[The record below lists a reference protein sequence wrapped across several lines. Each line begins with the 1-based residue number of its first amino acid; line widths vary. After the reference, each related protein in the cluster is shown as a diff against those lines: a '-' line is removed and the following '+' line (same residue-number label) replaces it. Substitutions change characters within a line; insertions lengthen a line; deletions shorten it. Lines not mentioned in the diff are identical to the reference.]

1 MTLIRLTGVTK
12 TFPPSSKDGSPVV
25 AVDDVSLTVA
35 AGEVCGIIGYS
46 GAGKSTVLRL
56 VNALETPTAGTVEID
71 GRDITHLRERELRAL
86 RGDIGMIFQQ
96 FNLFDSRTVAK
107 NVAYPLEVARRPRAE
122 IAARV
127 DELLRFVGLA
137 DKAGSF
143 PEQLSGGQKQRV
155 GIARALAT
163 SPRILLADEA
173 TSALDPD
180 TTQEVLALLKRVN
193 DELGITILVITH
205 EMDVIRTLADR
216 VVVMEDGRIIES
228 GDVFDVLSA
237 PQHGATQRFVASIIE
252 DVPSGPQLR
261 TLRERHPG
269 RIVTLQI
276 GDGGRIGDR
285 ERSREAADPRH
296 AAPTQADVFAV
307 LAAHGVRFELVHGGI
322 NDIRGR
328 VFGHL
333 TLALTGEADAVQRAI
348 DAVSAFAP
356 LIEEDARG

>member
-12 TFPPSSKDGSPVV
+12 TFASSTKGAAPVV
-25 AVDDVSLTVA
+25 AVDDVSLEVA

-56 VNALETPTAGTVEID
+56 VNALETATSGVVEID
-71 GRDITHLRERELRAL
+71 GRDITRLRERELREV

-107 NVAYPLEVARRPRAE
+107 NVAYPLEVAGRPRGE
-122 IAARV
+122 IVARV

-137 DKAGSF
+137 DKARSY

-180 TTQEVLALLKRVN
+180 TTQEVLALLKRIN
-193 DELGITILVITH
+193 KELGVTILVITH

-216 VVVMEDGRIIES
+216 VVVMEDGSIIES
-228 GDVFDVLSA
+228 GAVFDVLSA
-237 PQHGATQRFVASIIE
+237 PQHAATRRFVASIID
-252 DVPSGPQLR
+252 DVPAGDQLR
-261 TLRERHPG
+261 TLRDRHPG
-269 RIVTLQI
+269 RIVTFTVRD
-276 GDGGRIGDR
+276 GDV
-285 ERSREAADPRH
+285 
-296 AAPTQADVFAV
+296 TQADVFGA
-307 LAAHGVRFELVHGGI
+307 LSSHGVRFELVHGGI
-322 NDIRGR
+322 NDIGGR

-333 TLALTGEADAVQRAI
+333 TLALTGEADAVQQAI
-348 DAVSAFAP
+348 DAASAFAP
-356 LIEEDARG
+356 LIEEDVRG

>member
-12 TFPPSSKDGSPVV
+12 TFPPSGKGGSSVV
-25 AVDDVSLTVA
+25 AVDDVSLDIA

-71 GRDITHLRERELRAL
+71 GRDITHLRERELREL

-122 IAARV
+122 IAPRV

-137 DKAGSF
+137 DKARSY

-163 SPRILLADEA
+163 NPRILLADEA

-180 TTQEVLALLKRVN
+180 TTQEVLALLKRIN
-193 DELGITILVITH
+193 EELGVTILVITH
-205 EMDVIRTLADR
+205 EMDVIRTLAER
-216 VVVMEDGRIIES
+216 VVVMENGRIIES
-228 GDVFDVLSA
+228 GAVFDVLSA
-237 PQHGATQRFVASIIE
+237 PQHAATRRFVASIIE
-252 DVPSGPQLR
+252 DVPVGDQLR

-269 RIVTLQI
+269 RIVTFTI
-276 GDGGRIGDR
+276 RDGDV
-285 ERSREAADPRH
+285 
-296 AAPTQADVFAV
+296 TQADVFAA
-307 LAAHGVRFELVHGGI
+307 LSSHAVRFELVHGGI
-322 NDIRGR
+322 NDIGGR

-333 TLALTGEADAVQRAI
+333 TLALTGEADAVHQAI
-348 DAVSAFAP
+348 DAASAFAP

>member
-1 MTLIRLTGVTK
+1 MTLIRLRGVTK
-12 TFPPSSKDGSPVV
+12 AFPPPSKGAAPVV
-25 AVDDVSLTVA
+25 AVDDVSLSVA

-56 VNALETPTAGTVEID
+56 VNALESPTSGTVEID
-71 GRDITHLRERELRAL
+71 GTDITRLNERGLRTL

-107 NVAYPLEVARRPRAE
+107 NVAYPLEVARRPREE

-127 DELLRFVGLA
+127 DELLRFVGLS
-137 DKAGSF
+137 DKARSF

-180 TTQEVLALLKRVN
+180 TTQEVLGLLRRVN
-193 DELGITILVITH
+193 AELGVTILVITH

-216 VVVMEDGRIIES
+216 VIVMEQGRIIES

-237 PQHGATQRFVASIIE
+237 PKHPATRRFVASIID
-252 DVPSGPQLR
+252 DVPSGDQLR
-261 TLRERHPG
+261 VLRERHPG
-269 RIVTLQI
+269 RIVTFTVRD
-276 GDGGRIGDR
+276 GDV
-285 ERSREAADPRH
+285 
-296 AAPTQADVFAV
+296 TQADIFSA
-307 LAAHGVRFELVHGGI
+307 LSSQGARFELIHGGI

-333 TLALTGEADAVQRAI
+333 TLALSGEADAVQRAI
-348 DAVSAFAP
+348 DAASAFAP

>member
-1 MTLIRLTGVTK
+1 MTIIRLSGVTK
-12 TFPPSSKDGSPVV
+12 EFPAASKDARPTL
-25 AVDDVSLTVA
+25 AVDDVSLDIA
-35 AGEVCGIIGYS
+35 AGEICGIVGYS

-56 VNALETPTAGTVEID
+56 VNALETPTSGSIEID
-71 GRDITHLRERELRAL
+71 GREITRLAERDLRAL

-96 FNLFDSRTVAK
+96 FNLFDSRTVAG
-107 NVAYPLEVARRPRAE
+107 NVAYPLEVAGRPRGE

-137 DKAGSF
+137 DKARSY

-193 DELGITILVITH
+193 AELGITILVITH

-216 VVVMEDGRIIES
+216 VIVMEQGRIIES
-228 GDVFDVLSA
+228 GEVFDVLSA
-237 PQHGATQRFVASIIE
+237 PRHPATKRFVASIIE
-252 DVPSGPQLR
+252 DVPAGDQLE
-261 TLRERHPG
+261 TLRRRHPG
-269 RIVTLQI
+269 RIVTFTI
-276 GDGGRIGDR
+276 RDGDV
-285 ERSREAADPRH
+285 
-296 AAPTQADVFAV
+296 TQADVFTA
-307 LAAHGVRFELVHGGI
+307 LSARGVRFELIHGGI

-333 TLALTGEADAVQRAI
+333 TLALTGDARAVQEAI
-348 DAVSAFAP
+348 DAASAFAP

>member
-12 TFPPSSKDGSPVV
+12 TFPPPSRDAAPVV
-25 AVDDVSLTVA
+25 AVDDVSLDVA

-56 VNALETPTAGTVEID
+56 VNALETPTTGSVEID
-71 GRDITHLRERELRAL
+71 GRDITDLRERELREL

-137 DKAGSF
+137 DKARNY

-180 TTQEVLALLKRVN
+180 TTQEVLALLRRVN
-193 DELGITILVITH
+193 RELGVTILVITH
-205 EMDVIRTLADR
+205 EMDVVRTLADR
-216 VVVMEDGRIIES
+216 IVVMENGRIIES
-228 GDVFDVLSA
+228 GAVFDVLSA
-237 PQHGATQRFVASIIE
+237 PQQPATRRFVASIIE
-252 DVPSGPQLR
+252 DVPVGEQLR
-261 TLRERHPG
+261 TLHARHPG
-269 RIVTLQI
+269 RIVTFTI
-276 GDGGRIGDR
+276 REGDV
-285 ERSREAADPRH
+285 
-296 AAPTQADVFAV
+296 TQADVFAA
-307 LAAHGVRFELVHGGI
+307 LSSHGVRFELVHGGI
-322 NDIRGR
+322 NDIGGR

-333 TLALTGEADAVQRAI
+333 TLALTGDPDAVQQAI
-348 DAVSAFAP
+348 QSASAFAP
-356 LIEEDARG
+356 LIEEDLHG

>member
-12 TFPPSSKDGSPVV
+12 TFPPASTDGATVV
-25 AVDDVSLTVA
+25 AVDDISLDIA

-56 VNALETPTAGTVEID
+56 VNALETPTSGTVEID
-71 GRDITHLRERELRAL
+71 GRDITHLRERELREL

-107 NVAYPLEVARRPRAE
+107 NIAYPLEVARRPRAE

-137 DKAGSF
+137 DKAKNY

-163 SPRILLADEA
+163 NPRILLADEA

-180 TTQEVLALLKRVN
+180 TTQEVLALLKRIN
-193 DELGITILVITH
+193 RDLGVTVLVITH

-216 VVVMEDGRIIES
+216 VVVMEDGAIIES
-228 GDVFDVLSA
+228 GAVFDVLSS
-237 PQHGATQRFVASIIE
+237 PQHAATRRFVASIIE
-252 DVPSGPQLR
+252 DVPVGDQLR
-261 TLRERHPG
+261 TLHDRHPG
-269 RIVTLQI
+269 RIVTFTI
-276 GDGGRIGDR
+276 RDGDV
-285 ERSREAADPRH
+285 
-296 AAPTQADVFAV
+296 TQADVFAA
-307 LAAHGVRFELVHGGI
+307 LSSRGVRFELVHGGI
-322 NDIRGR
+322 NDIGGR

-333 TLALTGEADAVQRAI
+333 TLALTGEADAVQQAI
-348 DAVSAFAP
+348 DAASAFAP
-356 LIEEDARG
+356 LIEEDVRG

>member
-12 TFPPSSKDGSPVV
+12 TFPASAKDGAPVV
-25 AVDDVSLTVA
+25 AVDDVSLDIA

-56 VNALETPTAGTVEID
+56 VNALETPTGGTVEID
-71 GRDITHLRERELRAL
+71 GRDITRLRERELRDL

-107 NVAYPLEVARRPRAE
+107 NVAYPLEVAGRPRAE

-127 DELLRFVGLA
+127 EELLRFVGLA
-137 DKAGSF
+137 DKARNY

-180 TTQEVLALLKRVN
+180 TTQEVLALLARIN
-193 DELGITILVITH
+193 AELGVTILVITH

-216 VVVMEDGRIIES
+216 VVVMENGRIIES
-228 GDVFDVLSA
+228 GAVFDVLSA
-237 PQHGATQRFVASIIE
+237 PRHAATRRFVASIIE
-252 DVPSGPQLR
+252 DVPVGDQLR
-261 TLRERHPG
+261 TLQDRHPG
-269 RIVTLQI
+269 RIVTFTVRE
-276 GDGGRIGDR
+276 GDV
-285 ERSREAADPRH
+285 
-296 AAPTQADVFAV
+296 TQADVFAA
-307 LAAHGVRFELVHGGI
+307 LSSHGVRFELIHGGI
-322 NDIRGR
+322 NDIAGR

-333 TLALTGEADAVQRAI
+333 TLALTGEPDAVQQAI
-348 DAVSAFAP
+348 AAASAFAP

>member
-12 TFPPSSKDGSPVV
+12 TFPPASTDGAPVV
-25 AVDDVSLTVA
+25 AVDDISLDIA

-56 VNALETPTAGTVEID
+56 VNALETPTSGTVEID
-71 GRDITHLRERELRAL
+71 GRDITHLRERELREL

-107 NVAYPLEVARRPRAE
+107 NIAYPLEVARRPRAE

-137 DKAGSF
+137 DKAKNY

-163 SPRILLADEA
+163 NPRILLADEA

-180 TTQEVLALLKRVN
+180 TTQEVLALLKRIN
-193 DELGITILVITH
+193 RDLGVTVLVITH

-216 VVVMEDGRIIES
+216 VVVMEDGAIIES
-228 GDVFDVLSA
+228 GAVFDVLSS
-237 PQHGATQRFVASIIE
+237 PQHAATRRFVASIIE
-252 DVPSGPQLR
+252 DVPVGDQLR
-261 TLRERHPG
+261 TLHDRHPG
-269 RIVTLQI
+269 RIVTFTI
-276 GDGGRIGDR
+276 RDGDV
-285 ERSREAADPRH
+285 
-296 AAPTQADVFAV
+296 TQADVFAA
-307 LAAHGVRFELVHGGI
+307 LSSRGVRFELVHGGI
-322 NDIRGR
+322 NDIGGR

-333 TLALTGEADAVQRAI
+333 TLALTGEADAVQQAI
-348 DAVSAFAP
+348 DAASAFAP
-356 LIEEDARG
+356 LIEEDVRG

>member
-1 MTLIRLTGVTK
+1 MTLIRLTSVTK
-12 TFPPSSKDGSPVV
+12 IFPPSSKDVAPVL
-25 AVDDVSLTVA
+25 AVDDVSLDVA

-56 VNALETPTAGTVEID
+56 VNALETPTVGSVEID
-71 GRDITHLRERELRAL
+71 TRDITALHERELREL
-86 RGDIGMIFQQ
+86 RRDIGMIFQQ

-137 DKAGSF
+137 DKARSY

-180 TTQEVLALLKRVN
+180 TTQEVLALLKRIN
-193 DELGITILVITH
+193 KELGVTILVITH

-216 VVVMEDGRIIES
+216 VVVMENGRIIES
-228 GDVFDVLSA
+228 GAVFDVLSA
-237 PQHGATQRFVASIIE
+237 PQQAATRRFVASIIE
-252 DVPSGPQLR
+252 DVPAGEQLR
-261 TLRERHPG
+261 TLHARHPG
-269 RIVTLQI
+269 RIVTFTI
-276 GDGGRIGDR
+276 REGDV
-285 ERSREAADPRH
+285 
-296 AAPTQADVFAV
+296 TQADVFAA
-307 LAAHGVRFELVHGGI
+307 LSSHGVRFELVHGGI
-322 NDIRGR
+322 NDIGGR

-333 TLALTGEADAVQRAI
+333 TLALTGDADAVQQAI
-348 DAVSAFAP
+348 QAASAFAP
-356 LIEEDARG
+356 LIEEDVRG

>member
-1 MTLIRLTGVTK
+1 MSLIRLDGVTK
-12 TFPPSSKDGSPVV
+12 TFVSPSKGANAVV
-25 AVDDVSLTVA
+25 AVDDVSLSVE
-35 AGEVCGIIGYS
+35 AGEVCGIVGYS

-56 VNALETPTAGTVEID
+56 VNALEIPSSGTIEID
-71 GRDITHLRERELRAL
+71 GTDITRLGERELRRL

-137 DKAGSF
+137 DKARSF

-180 TTQEVLALLKRVN
+180 TTQEVLTLLQRVN
-193 DELGITILVITH
+193 RELGITILVITH

-216 VVVMEDGRIIES
+216 VIVMENGRIIES
-228 GDVFDVLSA
+228 GEVFDVLSA
-237 PQHGATQRFVASIIE
+237 PQQPATKRFVASIIE
-252 DVPSGPQLR
+252 DVPAGDQLR
-261 TLRERHPG
+261 ALHARHPG
-269 RIVTLQI
+269 RIDTFTI
-276 GDGGRIGDR
+276 RDGDATQGDIF
-285 ERSREAADPRH
+285 AA
-296 AAPTQADVFAV
+296 
-307 LAAHGVRFELVHGGI
+307 LSSHGVRFELIHGGI

-333 TLALTGEADAVQRAI
+333 TLALTGEGEAVQRAI
-348 DAVSAFAP
+348 DAASAFAP
-356 LIEEDARG
+356 LIEEDVHG

>member
-1 MTLIRLTGVTK
+1 MTLIRLNGVTK
-12 TFPPSSKDGSPVV
+12 SYPASSKDAAPVV
-25 AVDDVSLTVA
+25 AVDDVSLAVD

-56 VNALETPTAGTVEID
+56 VNALETPTGGSVEID
-71 GRDITHLRERELRAL
+71 GTDITRLPERELRTL

-122 IAARV
+122 ITARV

-137 DKAGSF
+137 DKAKNY

-193 DELGITILVITH
+193 QELGVTILVITH

-216 VVVMEDGRIIES
+216 VVVMESGRIIES
-228 GDVFDVLSA
+228 GAVFDVLSA
-237 PQHGATQRFVASIIE
+237 PQHAATKRFVASIIE
-252 DVPSGPQLR
+252 DVPVGEQLR
-261 TLRERHPG
+261 TLHSRHPG
-269 RIVTLQI
+269 RIVTFTI
-276 GDGGRIGDR
+276 RDGDV
-285 ERSREAADPRH
+285 
-296 AAPTQADVFAV
+296 TQADIFAT
-307 LAAHGVRFELVHGGI
+307 LSSHGVRFELIHGGI

-333 TLALTGEADAVQRAI
+333 SLALTGESDAVQKAI
-348 DAVSAFAP
+348 DTASAFAP
-356 LIEEDARG
+356 LIEEDVRG

>member
-1 MTLIRLTGVTK
+1 VSALIRLTDVTK
-12 TFPPSSKDGSPVV
+12 TYPAPSKGAASVI
-25 AVDDVSLTVA
+25 AVDGVSLEIA
-35 AGEVCGIIGYS
+35 AGEICGIIGYS

-56 VNALETPTAGTVEID
+56 VNALEAPTSGAVEID
-71 GRDITHLRERELRAL
+71 GRDITTLREKELRAL

-96 FNLFDSRTVAK
+96 FNLFDSRTVAG
-107 NVAYPLEVARRPRAE
+107 NVAYPLEVAGLSRAA
-122 IAARV
+122 IRNRV
-127 DELLRFVGLA
+127 AELLEFVGLSA
-137 DKAGSF
+137 KAKNY

-180 TTQEVLALLKRVN
+180 TTQEVLELLQRVN
-193 DELGITILVITH
+193 RELGITILVITH

-216 VVVMEDGRIIES
+216 VIVMENGRIIER

-237 PQHGATQRFVASIIE
+237 PQSAAAQRFVASIIE
-252 DVPSGPQLR
+252 DVPVGEQLQ

-269 RIVTLQI
+269 RIVTFTI
-276 GDGGRIGDR
+276 RDGDV
-285 ERSREAADPRH
+285 
-296 AAPTQADVFAV
+296 TQADVFAA
-307 LAAHGVRFELVHGGI
+307 LSARGVRFELIHGGI

-333 TLALTGEADAVQRAI
+333 TLALDGHPDAVAEAI
-348 DAVSAFAP
+348 QDASEFAP
-356 LIEEDARG
+356 LIEENVRG

>member
-12 TFPPSSKDGSPVV
+12 TYSATGRDTAPVT
-25 AVDDVSLTVA
+25 AVDDVSLDIA
-35 AGEVCGIIGYS
+35 AGEICGIVGYS

-56 VNALETPTAGTVEID
+56 VNALETPTAGSIEID
-71 GRDITHLRERELRAL
+71 GRDITRLRERELRRL

-96 FNLFDSRTVAK
+96 FNLFDSRTVAG

-127 DELLRFVGLA
+127 EELLHFVGLA
-137 DKAGSF
+137 DKARSH

-180 TTQEVLALLKRVN
+180 TTQEVLMLLQRVN
-193 DELGITILVITH
+193 AELGVTILLITH

-216 VVVMEDGRIIES
+216 VVVMEKGRIIEA
-228 GDVFDVLSA
+228 GDVFDVLSS
-237 PQHGATQRFVASIIE
+237 PRLPATRRFVASIIE
-252 DVPSGPQLR
+252 DVPRGAQLQ

-269 RIVTLQI
+269 RIVTFTI
-276 GDGGRIGDR
+276 RDGDI
-285 ERSREAADPRH
+285 
-296 AAPTQADVFAV
+296 TQSDVFAA
-307 LAAHGVRFELVHGGI
+307 LTDHGVRFELIHGGI

-333 TLALTGEADAVQRAI
+333 TLALDGDARAVQRGIGA
-348 DAVSAFAP
+348 ASAFAP

>member
-12 TFPPSSKDGSPVV
+12 TFSASAKDGAPVV
-25 AVDDVSLTVA
+25 AVDDVSLDVA

-56 VNALETPTAGTVEID
+56 VNALETPTAGTVEIG
-71 GRDITHLRERELRAL
+71 GRDITHLRERELREL

-107 NVAYPLEVARRPRAE
+107 NVAYPLEVAGRPRTE

-137 DKAGSF
+137 DKARSY

-180 TTQEVLALLKRVN
+180 TTQEVLALLARIN
-193 DELGITILVITH
+193 AELGVTILVITH

-216 VVVMEDGRIIES
+216 VVVMENGRIIES
-228 GDVFDVLSA
+228 GAVFDVLSA
-237 PQHGATQRFVASIIE
+237 PRHAATRRFVASIIE
-252 DVPSGPQLR
+252 DVPAGDQLR
-261 TLRERHPG
+261 TLQDRHPG
-269 RIVTLQI
+269 RIVTFTVRE
-276 GDGGRIGDR
+276 GDV
-285 ERSREAADPRH
+285 
-296 AAPTQADVFAV
+296 TQADVFAA
-307 LAAHGVRFELVHGGI
+307 LSSHGVRFELIHGGI
-322 NDIRGR
+322 NDIAGR

-333 TLALTGEADAVQRAI
+333 TLALTGEPDAVQQAI
-348 DAVSAFAP
+348 DAASAFAP

>member
-12 TFPPSSKDGSPVV
+12 TFPPPTKDAAPVA
-25 AVDDVSLTVA
+25 AVDDVSLDVA

-71 GRDITHLRERELRAL
+71 GRDITRLRERELREL

-137 DKAGSF
+137 DKAKSY

-163 SPRILLADEA
+163 NPRVLLADEA

-180 TTQEVLALLKRVN
+180 TTQEVLALLKRIN
-193 DELGITILVITH
+193 EELGVTILVITH

-216 VVVMEDGRIIES
+216 VVVMENGRIIES
-228 GDVFDVLSA
+228 GAVFDVLSA
-237 PQHGATQRFVASIIE
+237 PQHAATRRFVASIIE
-252 DVPSGPQLR
+252 DVPAGDQLR
-261 TLRERHPG
+261 TLRDRHPG
-269 RIVTLQI
+269 RIVTFTI
-276 GDGGRIGDR
+276 RDGDV
-285 ERSREAADPRH
+285 
-296 AAPTQADVFAV
+296 TQADVFAA
-307 LAAHGVRFELVHGGI
+307 LSSHGVRFELVHGGI
-322 NDIRGR
+322 NDIGGR

-333 TLALTGEADAVQRAI
+333 TLALTGETDAVQQAI
-348 DAVSAFAP
+348 DAASAFAP
-356 LIEEDARG
+356 LIEEDIRG